1 MEFPTVMALNS
12 YKWAYFMLYIYI
24 TLVIGVTSPFK
35 TVSWAITAQILPFW
49 VSVASLCRLP
59 LLSSKSVGF
68 SEDISKACREY
79 HPALGNVVMGTMK
92 SYG

>member
-24 TLVIGVTSPFK
+24 YITLVIEVTSPFK

-79 HPALGNVVMGTMK
+79 HPALGMW
-92 SYG
+92 